1 MHASLLKGD
10 LPLGTFP
17 VHDVSSGGMSV
28 MGTVANLPYCCVL
41 TVHLFYLDGCEPHTL
56 ETHAMVVH
64 QRNGLIGF
72 MWTGDNQYPFFAT
85 SLMPESG
92 TGYRAIG

>member
-10 LPLGTFP
+10 IPLGTFP
-17 VHDVSSGGMSV
+17 VHDVSSGGLSV
-28 MGTVANLPYCCVL
+28 TGTIANLPYCCVL

-72 MWTGDNQYPFFAT
+72 MWTGDIQLPVVAPGLR
-85 SLMPESG
+85 SESG